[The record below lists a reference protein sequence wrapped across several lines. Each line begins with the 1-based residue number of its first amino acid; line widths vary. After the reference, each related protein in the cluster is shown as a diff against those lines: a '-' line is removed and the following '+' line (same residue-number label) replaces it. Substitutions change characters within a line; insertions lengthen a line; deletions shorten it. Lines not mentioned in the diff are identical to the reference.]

1 MLKYMQELFM
11 AKKVDGVIEAVHY
24 QDGQIANVRAY
35 ERRDATFSDHILIDR
50 KDLIERIKKGKKFL
64 VGTRKELMASTF
76 NLGKPVQVL
85 TRNGKEIISTSA
97 EADHDELENVWVF

>member
-1 MLKYMQELFM
+1 M

-24 QDGQIANVRAY
+24 QNGQIVNVRAY

-50 KDLIERIKKGKKFL
+50 QGLIERIKKGKKFL

-76 NLGKPVQVL
+76 QLGKPVQVL
-85 TRNGKEIISTSA
+85 THNGKEIISTSA
-97 EADHDELENVWVF
+97 EADQDELENVWVF

>member
-1 MLKYMQELFM
+1 M

-64 VGTRKELMASTF
+64 VGTRKVLMASTF
-76 NLGKPVQVL
+76 DLGKLVQVV
-85 TRNGKEIISTSA
+85 TRNGKEILSTSA
-97 EADHDELENVWVF
+97 DADHDQLESAPVF

>member
-1 MLKYMQELFM
+1 M

-35 ERRDATFSDHILIDR
+35 ERRDTTFSDHILIDR

-64 VGTRKELMASTF
+64 VGTRKEFMASTF
-76 NLGKPVQVL
+76 DLGKLVQVV
-85 TRNGKEIISTSA
+85 TRNGKEILSTNA
-97 EADHDELENVWVF
+97 EADHDELESTPVF

>member
-1 MLKYMQELFM
+1 M

-35 ERRDATFSDHILIDR
+35 ERRDTTFSDHILIDR

-64 VGTRKELMASTF
+64 VGTRKEFMASTF
-76 NLGKPVQVL
+76 DLGKLVQVV
-85 TRNGKEIISTSA
+85 TRNGKEILSTSA
-97 EADHDELENVWVF
+97 EADQDELESAPVF

>member
-1 MLKYMQELFM
+1 M

-24 QDGQIANVRAY
+24 QDGLIANVRAY

-76 NLGKPVQVL
+76 DLGKLVQVV
-85 TRNGKEIISTSA
+85 TRNGKEILSTSA
-97 EADHDELENVWVF
+97 EADQDGLESAPVF

>member
-1 MLKYMQELFM
+1 M

-76 NLGKPVQVL
+76 DLGKAVQVV
-85 TRNGKEIISTSA
+85 TRNGRELLSTSA
-97 EADHDELENVWVF
+97 NADHDELEGAPVF

>member
-1 MLKYMQELFM
+1 M

-35 ERRDATFSDHILIDR
+35 ERRDATFSDYILIDR

-76 NLGKPVQVL
+76 DLGKAVQVV
-85 TRNGKEIISTSA
+85 TRNGRELLSTSA
-97 EADHDELENVWVF
+97 DADHDELESAPVF

>member
-1 MLKYMQELFM
+1 M

-24 QDGQIANVRAY
+24 QNGQIANVRAY

-76 NLGKPVQVL
+76 DLGKPVQVL
-85 TRNGKEIISTSA
+85 NRNGEEILSTSA
-97 EADHDELENVWVF
+97 EADHDELENAPVF